1 MLIRHENE
9 NDNDNEDRILLLMM
23 TGNGWLVGVV
33 LSPVVRFW
41 RHVVRSDVLWSTVR

>member
-33 LSPVVRFW
+33 SPVVRFW